1 MSSGTDTSDDR
12 VTIDVSIENVDVDVV
27 GATDEGREGMA
38 TSDQQAAQRARMVPD
53 KEEDEIMNEGMV
65 GGVITSK
72 EKKESATRVNFA
84 SIGAGATVLET
95 SGGAKGY
102 MNLLN
107 EDKDKYGISE
117 CSEKMWVV
125 MSLSEDVMVNTIVLA
140 NYEKYRSVKKFIH
153 IHIYPYIPIHTHT
166 YSYMLIHTHTCSY
179 ILIYTHIYS
188 CIYSYIFIYTHVYTH
203 VYTNVYT
210 PCIPIHMLMLML
222 MLI

>member
-1 MSSGTDTSDDR
+1 
-12 VTIDVSIENVDVDVV
+12 
-27 GATDEGREGMA
+27 
-38 TSDQQAAQRARMVPD
+38 
-53 KEEDEIMNEGMV
+53 MNEGMV

-95 SGGAKGY
+95 SSGAKGY

-153 IHIYPYIPIHTHT
+153 IHIYP
-166 YSYMLIHTHTCSY
+166 
-179 ILIYTHIYS
+179 
-188 CIYSYIFIYTHVYTH
+188 
-203 VYTNVYT
+203 
-210 PCIPIHMLMLML
+210 
-222 MLI
+222 